1 MRTLKRHILVMG
13 FILCTC
19 VNVYAANSGS
29 QSLFPKSLGM
39 TGEIV
44 GKNVN
49 IRNHPDVHA
58 DVIEKVSHKP
68 VQVVGKNHEWY
79 KVLTQNGE
87 GWVYNT
93 YVDVQREELIPY
105 AKVKGEEL
113 VEYGLQFLGTPYVW
127 VEIT

>member
-44 GKNVN
+44 GKML
-49 IRNHPDVHA
+49 IY
-58 DVIEKVSHKP
+58 VII
-68 VQVVGKNHEWY
+68 QMY
-79 KVLTQNGE
+79 MQMLL
-87 GWVYNT
+87 
-93 YVDVQREELIPY
+93 RR
-105 AKVKGEEL
+105 
-113 VEYGLQFLGTPYVW
+113 
-127 VEIT
+127 